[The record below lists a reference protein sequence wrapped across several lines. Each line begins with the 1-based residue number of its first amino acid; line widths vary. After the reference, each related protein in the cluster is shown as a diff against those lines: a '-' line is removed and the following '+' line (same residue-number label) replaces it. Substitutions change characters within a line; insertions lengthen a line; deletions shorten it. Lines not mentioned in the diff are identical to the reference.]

1 MSFGLNFIKYFANLK
16 ISIVLLLLIISSGI
30 LGSIIDQN
38 EYTEFSFRIIEPSFF
53 LAKFI
58 KLFGL
63 NHIFNTVWFICLL
76 LLFGLSLGCCTF
88 FQQLPMLKNIR
99 RIKLHLTKKNAEI
112 LPLNLILK
120 SIPIGK
126 YVCVL
131 QKSDYKIF
139 QSRGSVYAIKGL
151 IGRISPIVVHFSMI
165 CLLFSS
171 FFAFLSQFVAQETI
185 PETEIF
191 HIQNLLGNNL
201 NILIPQI
208 TARVNDFW
216 VSYKVDLTEKQ
227 FYTDISLIDNNGKE
241 IKRETI
247 YVNHPLKYL
256 GFTLY
261 QTDWN
266 NLSTR
271 IDTTNNNIYQFP
283 VLNKTKRIW
292 FSEFED
298 NFSKIQKNLPSNKYF
313 ILTITNWGINYLYD
327 KLGSCIRIFEFN
339 ESILTDL
346 VFLGFVKATGLQIKA
361 DPGIC
366 LIYISFMLLIT
377 SIVVSYISCLQIWS
391 DFFVGKLEIKGTSNR
406 SKIELES
413 EVLYMILK
421 F

>member
-16 ISIVLLLLIISSGI
+16 ISIALLLLIISSGI

-38 EYTEFSFRIIEPSFF
+38 EYTEFSSRIIEPSFF

-139 QSRGSVYAIKGL
+139 QSRESVYAIKGL

-165 CLLFSS
+165 CLLFGSL
-171 FFAFLSQFVAQETI
+171 FAFLSQFVAQETI

-201 NILIPQI
+201 NILM
-208 TARVNDFW
+208 D
-216 VSYKVDLTEKQ
+216 D
-227 FYTDISLIDNNGKE
+227 
-241 IKRETI
+241 
-247 YVNHPLKYL
+247 
-256 GFTLY
+256 
-261 QTDWN
+261 
-266 NLSTR
+266 
-271 IDTTNNNIYQFP
+271 
-283 VLNKTKRIW
+283 
-292 FSEFED
+292 
-298 NFSKIQKNLPSNKYF
+298 
-313 ILTITNWGINYLYD
+313 
-327 KLGSCIRIFEFN
+327 
-339 ESILTDL
+339 
-346 VFLGFVKATGLQIKA
+346 
-361 DPGIC
+361 
-366 LIYISFMLLIT
+366 
-377 SIVVSYISCLQIWS
+377 
-391 DFFVGKLEIKGTSNR
+391 
-406 SKIELES
+406 
-413 EVLYMILK
+413 
-421 F
+421 